1 MNDNDPDHNH
11 PPSHSELAAFRTQLV
26 ALRKSAED
34 LQAPTSDWSDEM
46 SEIEIAIGEVI
57 RAVDRELYGS
67 EAA

>member
-1 MNDNDPDHNH
+1 MNDPNHNQ
-11 PPSHSELAAFRTQLV
+11 PSRAELAAFRTQLV

-34 LQAPTSDWSDEM
+34 LQAPTSDWCDEM